1 MMIIIITIKKNDRDD
16 VDDKD
21 KVDID
26 DKCYPRILEAAIT
39 ETFGIFSQFFNI
51 SVYIYKS

>member
-1 MMIIIITIKKNDRDD
+1 MIIIITIKKNDRDD